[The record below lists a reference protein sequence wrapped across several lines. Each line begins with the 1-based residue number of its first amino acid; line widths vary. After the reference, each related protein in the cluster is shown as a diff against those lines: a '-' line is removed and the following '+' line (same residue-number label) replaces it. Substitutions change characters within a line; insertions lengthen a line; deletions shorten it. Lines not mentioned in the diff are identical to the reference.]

1 MMDERSFG
9 LLLQRLKSRVRLT
22 IGRALISLIDD
33 KKTIQTLQLQ
43 ALADEVLDDV
53 ERVQQY
59 GFTSV
64 PKQGAEAVV
73 VFLGGERSAGL
84 VVATDDR
91 RYRVKGLQEGEVCLY
106 TDEGDVIQL
115 RRGNKII
122 VTSSGSVS
130 VTAPTVSIEA
140 TQCTVKASDFSL
152 TADKATLTA
161 PDFTIDTPVLK
172 VTGDILD
179 KSGGG
184 GKTMAAMRS
193 TYNSHTHPENNK
205 DGGSTS
211 APNEGM

>member
-33 KKTIQTLQLQ
+33 TKTIQTLQLQ

-140 TQCTVKASDFSL
+140 TQCTVKAS
-152 TADKATLTA
+152 
-161 PDFTIDTPVLK
+161 
-172 VTGDILD
+172 
-179 KSGGG
+179 
-184 GKTMAAMRS
+184 
-193 TYNSHTHPENNK
+193 E
-205 DGGSTS
+205 
-211 APNEGM
+211 PNEGM